1 MKPQQHDRF
10 QERRSCEFTL
20 PRRIRAH
27 LALVLFASVAW
38 SCVLTAD
45 VRGAAPVAADF
56 PELTAGVRP
65 LETFLVGNVVSVGQ
79 DASAPAYDS
88 PRSCNPFPAES
99 RILAYEEHRDFIYA
113 VGDASQV
120 LISVPACRG

>member
-10 QERRSCEFTL
+10 QECLFCEFTL
-20 PRRIRAH
+20 PRRICACF
-27 LALVLFASVAW
+27 ALVLFASVAW

-65 LETFLVGNVVSVGQ
+65 LETFLAGNG
-79 DASAPAYDS
+79 SAA
-88 PRSCNPFPAES
+88 AWS
-99 RILAYEEHRDFIYA
+99 RGL
-113 VGDASQV
+113 
-120 LISVPACRG
+120 